1 MRFFYVIQ
9 RIPSIQHL
17 FYVGAFLAC
26 YLASFQVS
34 AQVSPGKSGFS
45 YINMPDGRTVVHA
58 GGTVVRTLPAIATPP
73 VGAAVV
79 SRGMGISSAAGSITA
94 AGRIPVS
101 VANASPLVV
110 DVVAKIP
117 KGPAAKLLSKG
128 LRMVPVLGQ
137 GLMLYDLLN
146 EIDFGATKGEDGSIQ
161 YTKKR
166 SVVETQCHTE
176 LHTTC
181 QLYASVNLYGPGLT
195 CTYDISGG
203 MCRQIMHFAN
213 GGSDIADQWSP
224 DTSQGVQTVPA
235 TEQEFESA
243 IESHD
248 WQPNS
253 KISGALRDASDLT
266 GEPIPLDD
274 GPTVTG
280 PATSPPVSSTTQNSD
295 GTKSVTTTTANHTYQ
310 GDTINTTTV
319 TTTNNYDSHDVIIDS
334 TTTTTTPPPAD
345 KPSDCEAN
353 PDSNACR
360 QDEFDTPDEPIP
372 KKTVDVGYQPEN
384 LFGSGSCPA
393 DKVMTVHTG
402 QVLKVWD
409 WANAC
414 DSITTYFRP
423 ILLIIC
429 GFTALGILIPRTDT

>member
-9 RIPSIQHL
+9 RISSIQHL
-17 FYVGAFLAC
+17 FFVGAFLVGN
-26 YLASFQVS
+26 LASFQVS
-34 AQVSPGKSGFS
+34 AQVSPGKSDFS
-45 YINMPDGRTVVHA
+45 YINMPDGRTVVHS
-58 GGTVVRTLPAIATPP
+58 GGTVVRTLPAISTPP
-73 VGAAVV
+73 AGAAVV

-110 DVVAKIP
+110 DVVANVP
-117 KGPAAKLLSKG
+117 KGAAAKLLSKG
-128 LRMVPVLGQ
+128 MRMVPYLGQ

-146 EIDFGATKGEDGSIQ
+146 EIDFDATKGEDGSIQ

-166 SVVETQCHTE
+166 NVVETVCQTH

-181 QLYASVNLYGPGLT
+181 QSYLDADLYGPGFS
-195 CTYDISGG
+195 CSYDIRNG
-203 MCRQIMHFAN
+203 MCRDVMHYPN
-213 GGSDIADQWSP
+213 GTTGVAQFWSP
-224 DTSQGVQTVPA
+224 ITLEGSQMVPA
-235 TEQEFESA
+235 TEQEFETA
-243 IESHD
+243 IESHN

-266 GEPIPLDD
+266 GERIPLDD

-319 TTTNNYDSHDVIIDS
+319 TTTNNYDSHDVITDS

-345 KPSDCEAN
+345 KSSDCEVN

-393 DKVMTVHTG
+393 DKIMTVHTG

-414 DSITTYFRP
+414 DSIVTYLRP

-429 GFTALGILIPRTDT
+429 GFTALGILIPRTDS